1 MAVMTPEERLRERDR
16 EMIPK
21 TLLRGMLAL
30 VVACLLIV
38 TYARVTD
45 RPLEAMPP
53 QGMAIVAERALV
65 IEGSMTGAARVL
77 DTSGAL
83 IAEFTVDKGGFVA
96 GIYRVLERVR
106 GQQGLPNDLPVRLV
120 AWEDGR
126 LSLLDDATGWR
137 AELTGF
143 GADNLATFARLLD

>member
-1 MAVMTPEERLRERDR
+1 MAVMTPQERLRERDR

-38 TYARVTD
+38 TYARLTD

-77 DTSGAL
+77 DPSGAV

-96 GIYRVLERVR
+96 GIHRVLERVR
-106 GQQGLPNDLPVRLV
+106 GQRGLPNDLPVRLV
-120 AWEDGR
+120 AWQDGR

>member
-1 MAVMTPEERLRERDR
+1 MVAMTPEQRLRQRDR

-21 TLLRGMLAL
+21 VLLRAMLAL

-38 TYARVTD
+38 TYARLTD

-53 QGMAIVAERALV
+53 QDMAIVKERALV
-65 IEGSMTGAARVL
+65 IRGSMSGAATVL
-77 DTSGAL
+77 SPDGTV
-83 IAEFTVDKGGFVA
+83 IADFHSDKGGFVA
-96 GIYRVLERVR
+96 GIYRVLDRVR
-106 GQQGLPNDLPVRLV
+106 GQRGLPADLPVRLV

-137 AELTGF
+137 TELTGF